1 MLSMYIL
8 DSGTNPSAIRINIK
22 KPARPSA
29 TDFAVPS
36 MLGFK
41 KFLFS
46 LGSGSQTLDLR
57 ILKIISL
64 IKNLMLQIQLNL

>member
-22 KPARPSA
+22 KPAKPSA

-46 LGSGSQTLDLR
+46 LGSGSQR
-57 ILKIISL
+57 ISFTALYIE
-64 IKNLMLQIQLNL
+64 NLNT